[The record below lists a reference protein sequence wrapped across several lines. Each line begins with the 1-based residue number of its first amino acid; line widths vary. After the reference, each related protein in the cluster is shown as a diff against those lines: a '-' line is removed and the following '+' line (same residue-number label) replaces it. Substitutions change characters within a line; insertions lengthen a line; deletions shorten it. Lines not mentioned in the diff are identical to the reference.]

1 MTAVRVILFDVDG
14 TLLRC
19 GPQVRPIFAEAMR
32 TVYGTTGDLDAYDFS
47 GKTDQQIVLELL
59 AGAGRSSAEALSSL
73 PRMQALYLESLERR
87 LDRAGMEILPG
98 VEDLLGDLHGRADV
112 ALGLLTGNW
121 RRGAEIK
128 LSRFALDRFFRFGA
142 FGDDGVERTEL
153 PPVAL
158 ERAAAVLGRRF
169 ESSDALIVGD
179 STRDVACARA
189 HGVPVLGVATGWTSA
204 ERLHRAGADRVVE
217 SLAGLAETLA
227 AWPRGWGATGAK
239 ARDPGSGGGVPFSP
253 EGGKGTEGLGGDP
266 VDHPG

>member
-19 GPQVRPIFAEAMR
+19 GAQVRPIFAEAMVA
-32 TVYGTTGDLDAYDFS
+32 VYGTAGDLDAYDFS

-59 AGAGRSSAEALSSL
+59 AGAGLERAEATASL

-87 LDRAGMEILPG
+87 LDRAGMEVLPG
-98 VEDLLGDLHGRADV
+98 VEDLLGDLDRCEDV

-142 FGDDGVERTEL
+142 FGDDGIERNEL

-169 ESSDALIVGD
+169 GSAEALIVGD
-179 STRDVACARA
+179 SIRDVECARA
-189 HGVPVLGVATGWTSA
+189 HGIPVLGVATGWTSA

-217 SLAGLAETLA
+217 SLAGLAEALA
-227 AWPRGWGATGAK
+227 SWPEETAGRRAV
-239 ARDPGSGGGVPFSP
+239 RVR
-253 EGGKGTEGLGGDP
+253 
-266 VDHPG
+266 